1 MKTRVIMR
9 SEKQLDSRQL
19 NSSALFEKEEE
30 EKKEDKQTVFNLVIF
45 LFKK

>member
-19 NSSALFEKEEE
+19 NNSALFEKE
-30 EKKEDKQTVFNLVIF
+30 KKEKERQTNSF
-45 LFKK
+45 